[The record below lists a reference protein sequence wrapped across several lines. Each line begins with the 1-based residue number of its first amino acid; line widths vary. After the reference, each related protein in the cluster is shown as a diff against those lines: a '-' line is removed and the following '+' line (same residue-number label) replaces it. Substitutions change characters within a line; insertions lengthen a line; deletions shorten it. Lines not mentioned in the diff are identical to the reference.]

1 MYMKT
6 RLVMFLFL
14 GLLMLF
20 PSQSN
25 AQTIEDAYIVN
36 ANPIA
41 GYTQSALNI
50 VLTDTVNVASIIVKI
65 GSIEGGQDLFS
76 YTFSFDQT
84 GGFPTGVG
92 YSRNGYKVN
101 CPLGNIVE
109 TPVYFTEITT
119 ITGGNTTSAPFK
131 FVSN

>member
-1 MYMKT
+1 MKT
-6 RLVMFLFL
+6 RLVIFLFL

-25 AQTIEDAYIVN
+25 AQVIGDAYIVN

-41 GYTQSALNI
+41 GNTQSVLNI
-50 VLTDTVNVASIIVKI
+50 VLTDTVNITSFMVKV

-76 YTFSFDQT
+76 YVFTFDQA
-84 GGFPTGVG
+84 GGFPAGVG

-101 CPLGNIVE
+101 CPLGNMVE

-119 ITGGNTTSAPFK
+119 TTGGNTTSAPFK